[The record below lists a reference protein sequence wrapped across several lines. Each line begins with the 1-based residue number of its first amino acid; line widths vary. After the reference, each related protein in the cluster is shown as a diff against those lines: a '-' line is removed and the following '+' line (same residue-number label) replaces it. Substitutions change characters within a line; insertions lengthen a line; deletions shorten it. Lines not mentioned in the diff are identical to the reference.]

1 LRKKHPLF
9 KSAFYAAC
17 PPSPLQAGYAGQFFL
32 QRRVGRI
39 RICGLR
45 QWRLRAVQVRL
56 AAHDPLA
63 VSKTPQSGRRRH
75 FRMVRKRDIQQGLHR
90 RRAAKRRSKNN
101 NIDFARAV

>member
-1 LRKKHPLF
+1 MPALAIASWLRG
-9 KSAFYAAC
+9 AV
-17 PPSPLQAGYAGQFFL
+17 FL

-39 RICGLR
+39 RIVGFR

-75 FRMVRKRDIQQGLHR
+75 FRMVRKRDKQQGLHR